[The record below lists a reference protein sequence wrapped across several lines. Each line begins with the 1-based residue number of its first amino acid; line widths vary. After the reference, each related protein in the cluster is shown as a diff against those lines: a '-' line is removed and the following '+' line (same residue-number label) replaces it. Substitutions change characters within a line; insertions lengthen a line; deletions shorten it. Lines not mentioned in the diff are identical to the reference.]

1 MHNLERRIAY
11 AQQRYGIDAVAAA
24 HMVQQHIQA
33 GTADSLLTP
42 AQYQRIRAH
51 RFDGTLLRMNR
62 QQRTEARDA
71 RRLRR
76 ISWMWDTL
84 NPRGPALRKELD
96 IQPRGWKPA
105 GEVLSGPALPHMPSY
120 GDLYGDA
127 TPETAQAEHD
137 EMMAVLGPPRLMPGR
152 DSRLFASRQALA
164 EEKRVRRA
172 FQRLRMTYASRRG
185 D

>member
-24 HMVQQHIQA
+24 HMVQRHIKA

-42 AQYQRIRAH
+42 AQYQRLKAH
-51 RFDGTLLRMNR
+51 RWDNTASR
-62 QQRTEARDA
+62 QQRREQREE
-71 RRLRR
+71 RRNRR
-76 ISWMWDTL
+76 TSWLWDVL

-96 IQPRGWKPA
+96 IEPKGWTRI
-105 GEVLSGPALPHMPSY
+105 GVTQGGPALPGTTAAPY
-120 GDLYGDA
+120 GVLYGDA

-137 EMMAVLGPPRLMPGR
+137 EMMAALGPPKPWPGR
-152 DSRLFASRQALA
+152 DSRLSASRQALA
-164 EEKRVRRA
+164 HEKRTLRA
-172 FQRLRMTYASRRG
+172 FKRLRETYASRRG

>member
-11 AQQRYGIDAVAAA
+11 AQQRYGLDPVAAA
-24 HMVQQHIQA
+24 HMVQRHIKA

-42 AQYQRIRAH
+42 AQFQRLKAH
-51 RFDGTLLRMNR
+51 RFDGTLLHMQR
-62 QQRTEARDA
+62 QQRQEAREA
-71 RRLRR
+71 KRLRR
-76 ISWMWDTL
+76 TAWLWDVL
-84 NPRGPALRKELD
+84 NPRGPALRKELNID
-96 IQPRGWKPA
+96 QERLAHAGPEDYPA
-105 GEVLSGPALPHMPSY
+105 APVY
-120 GDLYGDA
+120 GVLYGDA

-137 EMMAVLGPPRLMPGR
+137 EMMAALGPPKPWQ
-152 DSRLFASRQALA
+152 DSRLSVSRQTLA